1 VADRILVVDD
11 HPPIRLAITGFL
23 RPRGHEVEE
32 AGSVAETKEAF
43 ESSRYDAVILDYV
56 LPDGDALELMAELLE
71 EDPSLPVILLTGHGS
86 IELAVEAMRKGAE
99 NFLTKP
105 VDLEALELVLERAL
119 KGRRVERKYLAVR
132 EGEQRESIDPF
143 VGESR
148 AIRELEREARLA
160 LRTES
165 PVLLEGDTGTGKG
178 VLASWIHQHGPRAE
192 EAFVDLNCAGLT
204 TEFLESE
211 LFGHTRGA
219 FTGAVEEKK
228 GLLEIADRGVL
239 FLDEIGD
246 TELPIQAKLLK
257 AVEEQRF
264 RKLGSVR
271 DQRVDVQLLAATNRD
286 LQRLCDEGSFRPD
299 LYFRISTL
307 VLRLPALRDRTEDI
321 PALARAILDRLARHP
336 SSERPTL
343 SNEALERLRSYTWPG
358 NIRELR
364 NVLERA
370 LLLCTDEVIHPRH
383 LRLDP
388 RGEARRESGEGRGRL
403 EQAERRE
410 IERALA
416 ASRGVIT
423 DAAESLGIS
432 RSTLYNKIEQFGIE
446 LASFRAK
453 D

>member
-1 VADRILVVDD
+1 MVDRVLVVDD
-11 HPPIRLAITGFL
+11 HPPIRLAISGFL
-23 RPRGHEVEE
+23 RPRSYEIEE
-32 AGSVAETKEAF
+32 AGNIQEARAAF
-43 ESSRYDAVILDYV
+43 ERSRFAGVILDYV

-71 EDPSLPVILLTGHGS
+71 EDPALPVILLTGHGS

-99 NFLTKP
+99 SFLTKP
-105 VDLEALELVLERAL
+105 VDLEALEMVLQRAL
-119 KGRRVERKYLAVR
+119 KGRRVERRYLAVR
-132 EGEQRESIDPF
+132 EGEARAAIDPF

-148 AIRELEREARLA
+148 AIRELESEAKLA

-178 VLASWIHQHGPRAE
+178 VLASWIHQQGPRSQ
-192 EAFVDLNCAGLT
+192 EAFVDLNCAGLS

-211 LFGHTRGA
+211 LFGHERGA

-264 RKLGSVR
+264 RKLGGVR
-271 DQRVDVQLLAATNRD
+271 DQRVDLQLLAATNRN
-286 LQRLCDEGSFRPD
+286 LQCLCDEGRFRPD

-307 VLRLPALRDRTEDI
+307 KLGLPALRERAEDI
-321 PALARAILDRLARHP
+321 PPLAEAILARLAGKRSGSP
-336 SSERPTL
+336 PTL
-343 SNEALERLRSYTWPG
+343 SPDALERLGSYSWPG

-370 LLLCTDEVIHPRH
+370 LLLCTESVIEARH
-383 LRLDP
+383 LRLESQ
-388 RGEARRESGEGRGRL
+388 RQAARQAGEGRGSL
-403 EQAERRE
+403 EEVERRE

-416 ASRGVIT
+416 ANGGVIT
-423 DAAESLGIS
+423 DAAQALGIS
-432 RSTLYNKIEQFGIE
+432 RSTLYNKLDQFGID
-446 LASFRAK
+446 LTSFRGK
-453 D
+453 K